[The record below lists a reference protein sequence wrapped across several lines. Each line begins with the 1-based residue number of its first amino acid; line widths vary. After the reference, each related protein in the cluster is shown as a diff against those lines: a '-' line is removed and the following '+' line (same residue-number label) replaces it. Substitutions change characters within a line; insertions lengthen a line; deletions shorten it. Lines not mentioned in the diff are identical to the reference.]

1 VVKAESLVTFVG
13 RTVLLGVVCVAVAHS
28 PGFAQAVN
36 PQQADAKGGFV
47 TVPSPITSVHAV
59 RRQCEKLLAEGAR
72 TIVFDIQPGK
82 SEYGNCLNVAQYIEG
97 IKGARTIA
105 FVRQPLSGH
114 AVMVALASGEIA
126 MSTKATLGDIGRD
139 EKTVREGMIAE
150 YSDLA
155 QRTKRP
161 YRAIILGMLDRRHRV
176 YKVTTARPDMRYVLE
191 EELKAL
197 ERDEQIVSKE
207 VLIEAGQLGNFNGDQ
222 LRQIGLVA
230 VTAESRGQVAELFG
244 LPAKAA
250 IEDVQVGVEWKP
262 VQIRIDDFISV
273 LTKEYVLRHVKQE
286 LDRGRNFFIFEIDSY
301 GGDANAGMELA
312 EFIRDMSDVKTV
324 AYVPN
329 KAISAAAFIALGC
342 DEIVMHPEAKLGD
355 CGAMFVEGGQFH
367 YVPEKIV
374 SIVST
379 ALETIADAKGYPPTL
394 ARAMVEKDM
403 IVHEVRDR
411 RTGRITYLSDV
422 DLKNAAADAYD
433 QLRIVKPKGEFLT
446 VNGKEALEFGL
457 AQNLAESF
465 DVVRELYGL
474 GDTTVALVSPNWVDT
489 MIWLLNTPLVSML
502 LIVGGILGLYL
513 ELKLPGIG
521 MPSIIAALC
530 FLLFFWSHFMGGTAT
545 GLEILLFLAGLVCLA
560 IELFL
565 LPGFGVFGLTGILL
579 MVSSI
584 VLASQT
590 FVLPQGPRE
599 WQQLATN
606 LGSMVF
612 AFASLF
618 AFAYLVSKYLPHVPL
633 LNRVVLQPD
642 LAMDG
647 APYSATIAL
656 SEWSDLV
663 GRAGVAMTTL
673 RPAGRAQFGD
683 QFVDVVTEGAYID
696 AGAPV
701 EVIEV
706 TGNRVVVKQVT

>member
-1 VVKAESLVTFVG
+1 MLSG
-13 RTVLLGVVCVAVAHS
+13 RTVLIVLVCSAAARSVV
-28 PGFAQAVN
+28 FAQAAGAQEV
-36 PQQADAKGGFV
+36 DVKGGFV

-59 RRQCEKLLAEGAR
+59 RRQCEKLLSEGAR
-72 TIVFDIQPGK
+72 RIVFDIQPGK

-114 AVMVALASGEIA
+114 AVMVALAAGEIV

-139 EKTVREGMIAE
+139 EKNVREGMIAE

-155 QRTKRP
+155 QRTRRP
-161 YRAIILGMLDRRHRV
+161 YRAIILGMLDRKYRV
-176 YKVTTARPDMRYVLE
+176 YKVTTARPDTRYVLE

-222 LRQIGLVA
+222 LRQIGMVA
-230 VTAESRGQVAELFG
+230 VTAESRGEVAKLFG

-250 IEDVQVGVEWKP
+250 IEDVQVGVEWQP
-262 VQIRIDDFISV
+262 VQIRITDFISV
-273 LTKEYVLRHVKQE
+273 LTKEYVLRHVKHE

-301 GGDANAGMELA
+301 GGDGNAGMELA
-312 EFIRDMSDVKTV
+312 EFIRDMSGVKTV

-355 CGAMFVEGGQFH
+355 CGAMFIEGGQFH

-374 SIVST
+374 SVLST
-379 ALETIADAKGYPPTL
+379 SLETIAEANGYPPAL
-394 ARAMVEKDM
+394 AKAMIEKDM

-411 RTGRITYLSDV
+411 RTGRITYLSEV

-433 QLRIVKPKGEFLT
+433 QLRVVKPKGEFLT
-446 VNGKEALEFGL
+446 VHGKEAIEFGL

-474 GDTTVALVSPNWVDT
+474 GDITVALVSPNWVDT

-545 GLEILLFLAGLVCLA
+545 GLEILLFLAGVTCLA
-560 IELFL
+560 IELFV
-565 LPGFGVFGLTGILL
+565 LPGFGVFGFMGILL

-590 FVLPQGPRE
+590 FVLPQGSRE
-599 WQQLATN
+599 WRQLAMN
-606 LGSMVF
+606 LASVSF
-612 AFASLF
+612 ALACLF
-618 AFAYLVSKYLPHVPL
+618 TFAYLVSKYLPHLPL
-633 LNRVVLQPD
+633 VGRVVLQPD

-647 APYSATIAL
+647 TAYSAATEP

-673 RPAGRAQFGD
+673 RPAGRARFGD
-683 QFVDVVTEGAYID
+683 RFVDVVAEGAYVD
-696 AGAPV
+696 AGTPI

-706 TGNRVVVKQVT
+706 TGNRVVVKVVQ

>member
-1 VVKAESLVTFVG
+1 VMLIG
-13 RTVLLGVVCVAVAHS
+13 RTLLVVLM
-28 PGFAQAVN
+28 FAAAASSRVFGQAAK
-36 PQQADAKGGFV
+36 PPEADAKGGFV

-59 RRQCEKLLAEGAR
+59 RRQCEKLLSEGAR

-82 SEYGNCLNVAQYIEG
+82 SEYGNCLNLAQYVEG

-105 FVRQPLSGH
+105 FVREPLGGH
-114 AVMVALASGEIA
+114 AVMVALAAGEIV

-139 EKTVREGMIAE
+139 ENAVREGMAAE

-155 QRTKRP
+155 QRSKRP
-161 YRAIILGMLDRRHRV
+161 YRAIILGMLDRKHRV
-176 YKVTTARPDMRYVLE
+176 YKVTTARPDTRYVLD

-230 VTAESRGQVAELFG
+230 VTAESRGEVAELFG
-244 LPAKAA
+244 LSAKAA
-250 IEDVQVGVEWKP
+250 IEDVQVGVEWQP
-262 VQIRIDDFISV
+262 VQIRIADFISV
-273 LTKEYVLRHVKQE
+273 LTKEYVLRHVQRE
-286 LDRGRNFFIFEIDSY
+286 LERGRNFFIFEIDSY
-301 GGDANAGMELA
+301 GGDGNAGMELA
-312 EFIRDMSDVKTV
+312 EFIRDMSGVKTV

-342 DEIVMHPEAKLGD
+342 DEIIMHPKAKLGD

-374 SIVST
+374 SIFST
-379 ALETIADAKGYPPTL
+379 SLETLAEANGYPPTL
-394 ARAMVEKDM
+394 AKAMMDKDM
-403 IVHEVRDR
+403 VVHEVRDR
-411 RTGRITYLSDV
+411 RTGRTTYLSEV

-457 AQNLAESF
+457 AQNLVESF
-465 DVVRELYGL
+465 DIVRELYGL
-474 GDTTVALVSPNWVDT
+474 GDAPVALVSPNWVDT

-545 GLEILLFLAGLVCLA
+545 GLEILLFVGGVVCLA

-565 LPGFGVFGLTGILL
+565 LPGFGVFGFMGILL

-590 FVLPQGPRE
+590 FVLPQSPRE
-599 WQQLATN
+599 WQQLAGN
-606 LGSMVF
+606 LGSMAFSF
-612 AFASLF
+612 ACLF

-647 APYSATIAL
+647 AAFPSVTEAN
-656 SEWSDLV
+656 EWSDLV
-663 GRAGVAMTTL
+663 GREGVAMTTL

-683 QFVDVVTEGAYID
+683 RFVDVVAEGAYID
-696 AGAPV
+696 AGATV
-701 EVIEV
+701 AVIEA